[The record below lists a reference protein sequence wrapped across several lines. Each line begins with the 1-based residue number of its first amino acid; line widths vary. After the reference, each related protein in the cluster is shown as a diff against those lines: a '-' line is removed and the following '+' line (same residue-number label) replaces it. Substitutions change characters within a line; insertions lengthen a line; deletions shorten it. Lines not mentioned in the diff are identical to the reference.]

1 MAFCYGS
8 LSRPGLASPQQPAN
22 GQGRPICT
30 GPARQCPLVPAPQP
44 VFSAMCEAAATLG
57 QDSAAPR
64 PLAPITPRL
73 TTQAPLAYSPSVHSQ
88 GSTVRPPRAG
98 RAGERLQGAAS
109 QTHSTRSCLSPAK
122 SFLWIRVMLLPLS
135 SLVEERR
142 EGDGELPTVGLRP
155 ALSSRLP
162 LHVAQVS
169 HLTNETA
176 CFPAKLR
183 DPKSMLS

>member
-1 MAFCYGS
+1 
-8 LSRPGLASPQQPAN
+8 
-22 GQGRPICT
+22 
-30 GPARQCPLVPAPQP
+30 
-44 VFSAMCEAAATLG
+44 MCEAVATLG
-57 QDSAAPR
+57 QDLAAPR
-64 PLAPITPRL
+64 PLAPVTPRL
-73 TTQAPLAYSPSVHSQ
+73 TPQGRGPAGLQPFIHSQ

-98 RAGERLQGAAS
+98 RAGGRLQGAAS

-142 EGDGELPTVGLRP
+142 EGEGELPTVGLRP